1 MQTSRL
7 PIFKDIHKKGIAEE
21 KERRKQQEK
30 DIIKRDEDNR
40 RFWKDNGYIDHNLDQ
55 SDASTDDEVEGG
67 GEKKNRKYRKYRKY
81 TIKTIKN
88 KIKRSKRSKRSKKWS
103 LKYKKSINCRRPRG
117 FSQRQ
122 YCKYGRK

>member
-7 PIFKDIHKKGIAEE
+7 QIFKDIHKKGIAEE

-30 DIIKRDEDNR
+30 DR

-55 SDASTDDEVEGG
+55 SDASTDDEVEAEGG
-67 GEKKNRKYRKYRKY
+67 SKKKNRKYRKY
-81 TIKTIKN
+81 TIKI
-88 KIKRSKRSKRSKKWS
+88 SKKSKKSKKWS
-103 LKYKKSINCRRPRG
+103 LKYKKSINCRQPRG

>member
-1 MQTSRL
+1 MQTPRL
-7 PIFKDIHKKGIAEE
+7 QTPRLQIFEDIHKKGIAEE
-21 KERRKQQEK
+21 KERRKQQEES
-30 DIIKRDEDNR
+30 RQ
-40 RFWKDNGYIDHNLDQ
+40 FWKNKGCIDHNLDK
-55 SDASTDDEVEGG
+55 SDASTDDEVESEGG
-67 GEKKNRKYRKYRKY
+67 GKKKNRKYRKY

-88 KIKRSKRSKRSKKWS
+88 KIKRSKKWS

>member
-7 PIFKDIHKKGIAEE
+7 QIFKDIHKKGIAEE

-55 SDASTDDEVEGG
+55 SDASTDDEVEAEGG
-67 GEKKNRKYRKYRKY
+67 SKKKNRKYRKY

-88 KIKRSKRSKRSKKWS
+88 KIKRSKKWS